1 MDLEPVKPL
10 NSKINAGTSM
20 LAQYLREDMTA
31 KMRRVYKKHREANC
45 RNQRAKMQVSF
56 FQSLTTSTILQVC
69 TIMKSST

>member
-31 KMRRVYKKHREANC
+31 KMRNVEKYKNVAHKKIENH
-45 RNQRAKMQVSF
+45 KMLSIEYQMMQCDLNLS
-56 FQSLTTSTILQVC
+56 
-69 TIMKSST
+69 